1 MTYMAQKRPQKIA
14 NATLKAIFEIAS
26 EKPISLRTW
35 QRYKAD
41 IQAVGLDLTLDN
53 LKVLGQIRKQT
64 WHMHI
69 PFMHLIE
76 CYFQALNE
84 PKSTMLGVDVYIELE
99 KSTKACRTTII
110 RWFKCCERKDDCYFS
125 QKRQYSKVELV
136 PVFLAA
142 KIYNVKKTPDFF
154 KLLNQKTV
162 TVNSKVA

>member
-1 MTYMAQKRPQKIA
+1 MAHMAQKQPQKIA
-14 NATLKAIFEIAS
+14 NAVLKAIFEMAS
-26 EKPISLRTW
+26 ERPISLRTW
-35 QRYKAD
+35 QRYKVD

-84 PKSTMLGVDVYIELE
+84 PKSTMLGIDVFVELE
-99 KSTKACRTTII
+99 KSTGACKTTII
-110 RWFKCCERKDDCYFS
+110 RWFKGCERKNDCYFS
-125 QKRQYSKVELV
+125 QSRQYSKVELV

-142 KIYNVKKTPDFF
+142 KIYNVKKSPDFL
-154 KLLNQKTV
+154 KLLNQPTV
-162 TVNSKVA
+162 TVNTKAA